1 MLQMKFIIQ
10 LVTPVFQKAKNLLR
24 WGKTIISHRLR
35 SKIVNTKESK
45 EPIVLLY

>member
-10 LVTPVFQKAKNLLR
+10 LITPFFQKAKNLSR
-24 WGKTIISHRLR
+24 SGKTTISHRLR
-35 SKIVNTKESK
+35 SKIVNIKESK